1 MDCAAED
8 TKSGPAWVATEYLL
22 QEQLDWE
29 AKKGINRDNSTV
41 SQTEVHARIDS
52 LMESGHARRIVAL
65 RRLGMRIP
73 AKHPGYVR
81 ILTKLRSE
89 LSAARQLAEAQT
101 GTWAVD
107 SEVADAIRRTLSA
120 LEARKHSGH
129 S

>member
-1 MDCAAED
+1 
-8 TKSGPAWVATEYLL
+8 
-22 QEQLDWE
+22 
-29 AKKGINRDNSTV
+29 
-41 SQTEVHARIDS
+41 
-52 LMESGHARRIVAL
+52 
-65 RRLGMRIP
+65 MRIP
-73 AKHPGYVR
+73 AKHPGYVG